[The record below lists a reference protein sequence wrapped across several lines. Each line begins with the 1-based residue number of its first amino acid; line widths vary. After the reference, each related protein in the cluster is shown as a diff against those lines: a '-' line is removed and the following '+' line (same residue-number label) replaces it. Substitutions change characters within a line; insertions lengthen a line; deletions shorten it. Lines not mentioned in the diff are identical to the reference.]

1 MWLVIGPQKNGVLLG
16 VEWGP
21 SHVQSVHL
29 WVWQASHRLEHQ
41 HPCTVTRKIRCCHY
55 MPWTCDWSRLSHTNQ
70 PFLWELDPEK
80 GDLYMS
86 FSHCTQLAWNVQNCG
101 FVFYPSCLCW
111 HPLVSGNGA
120 PSCNTW
126 HLTDVRR
133 ASHLCEFNVNL
144 CITVSI
150 SLWHFW
156 NNPTYLPCPG
166 ETAELCLPWLMNG
179 RISKKSYVY
188 FLMKL

>member
-1 MWLVIGPQKNGVLLG
+1 MTGADFLIPISHFCESWTLRRVICICPFHIVPSLHEMYRTVVLFFIRLVCAGI
-16 VEWGP
+16 
-21 SHVQSVHL
+21 
-29 WVWQASHRLEHQ
+29 
-41 HPCTVTRKIRCCHY
+41 
-55 MPWTCDWSRLSHTNQ
+55 
-70 PFLWELDPEK
+70 
-80 GDLYMS
+80 
-86 FSHCTQLAWNVQNCG
+86 
-101 FVFYPSCLCW
+101 
-111 HPLVSGNGA
+111 LVSGNGA
-120 PSCNTW
+120 PPCNTW

-179 RISKKSYVY
+179 RISKKFYVY